1 MILNERLR
9 RLRKE
14 RGLTQVQTAEH
25 LSIAWRNYQRLERD
39 GNAPSFLTFV
49 KAAEFFGVSLDYLAG
64 RTDAREVNRGTCPPA
79 GPEHRI
85 ILEAEVEAPDTVE
98 PLLRRVIS
106 AALEAEGMD
115 LPCEINVLLTDDE
128 GIREINREQRRID
141 APTDVLSFPL
151 VDYESPADFD
161 HVEEAVEDYFNPE
174 TGELM
179 LGDIVISV
187 DKVEE
192 QAEKYGHSQTREL
205 AFLTA
210 HSMLHLC
217 GYDHMEEEE
226 RLEMERRQ
234 REILDMR
241 GYKR

>member
-1 MILNERLR
+1 MIFNERLR

-25 LSIAWRNYQRLERD
+25 LFIAWRNYQRLEKD

-128 GIREINREQRRID
+128 GIHQVNLDMRGVDR
-141 APTDVLSFPL
+141 PTDVLSFPMFDLSPGEKPGEEHEDPDTGL
-151 VDYESPADFD
+151 VP
-161 HVEEAVEDYFNPE
+161 
-174 TGELM
+174 
-179 LGDIVISV
+179 LGDMCISL
-187 DKVEE
+187 ERAAA
-192 QAEKYGHSQTREL
+192 QAEEYGHSVEREL
-205 AFLTA
+205 SYLAV
-210 HSMLHLC
+210 HSVLHLL
-217 GYDHMEEEE
+217 GYDHMDEGPMKAQMRRREEHI
-226 RLEMERRQ
+226 LEGLGIRR
-234 REILDMR
+234 
-241 GYKR
+241 G

>member
-1 MILNERLR
+1 MIFNERLR

-14 RGLTQVQTAEH
+14 RGLTQAQTAEH
-25 LSIAWRNYQRLERD
+25 LSIAWRNYQRLEKD

-128 GIREINREQRRID
+128 GIHQVNLDMRGVDR
-141 APTDVLSFPL
+141 PTDVLSFPMFDLSPGEKPGEEHEDPDTGL
-151 VDYESPADFD
+151 VP
-161 HVEEAVEDYFNPE
+161 
-174 TGELM
+174 
-179 LGDIVISV
+179 LGDMCISL
-187 DKVEE
+187 ERAAA
-192 QAEKYGHSQTREL
+192 QAEEYGHSVEREL
-205 AFLTA
+205 SYLAV
-210 HSMLHLC
+210 HSVLHLL
-217 GYDHMEEEE
+217 GYDHLDEGPMKAQMRRREEHI
-226 RLEMERRQ
+226 LEGLGIRR
-234 REILDMR
+234 
-241 GYKR
+241 G